1 MCCVK
6 ASRAVWTS
14 ASFIQIQQILLSKKI
29 KATAT
34 APIER
39 TALES
44 LLANVNSNIDDD
56 CCGIDAVLAWQ
67 PRSLVFIVVK
77 QMMKIGKTMNTKW
90 VRLCIDAYSNTTLT
104 SVVAQGFFGRCCGY
118 NKAGHG
124 TTVVCWKQHAD
135 EYIRVSKEM
144 VNCLI

>member
-14 ASFIQIQQILLSKKI
+14 ASFIQVQQILLSKKI

-34 APIER
+34 APTER

-44 LLANVNSNIDDD
+44 LLANVSNIDDD
-56 CCGIDAVLAWQ
+56 CSGIDAVLEWQ

-90 VRLCIDAYSNTTLT
+90 VRLCIDSNNTLT
-104 SVVAQGFFGRCCGY
+104 AVVAQEFLGRCCGY

>member
-1 MCCVK
+1 MDWNCGSK
-6 ASRAVWTS
+6 D
-14 ASFIQIQQILLSKKI
+14 ILNTYQTLLNKKI
-29 KATAT
+29 KVTTT
-34 APIER
+34 APTER

-56 CCGIDAVLAWQ
+56 SSGIDAVLAWQ

-90 VRLCIDAYSNTTLT
+90 VKLCIDSNTTLT
-104 SVVAQGFFGRCCGY
+104 VVVAQEFLGRCCGY